1 MSASSS
7 FVVSN
12 DIDDDRHHD
21 NDNNNDNDES
31 TPTIATAT
39 LKQSIARAF
48 TDLGHS
54 AALPSS
60 VLSSLA
66 ALIAATYSSA
76 SSGGTD
82 AFDPTR
88 LAEAWE
94 AYALTHG
101 VETLDEITFGPFR
114 KMLIEKVFVGPSSS
128 SSSSLQPK
136 QTMKTKNNSIVI
148 STTGLGKRTAHPGTT
163 SAGGAGV
170 TPSPAAKKG
179 AFNNTTATTN
189 NDDRLDRLTI
199 STSVHD
205 SPTHTKSTSIGGG
218 SGSAKVV
225 TAITPPPTTNN
236 INNKPTT
243 MVSSQ
248 KRYVDRMN
256 AGEVVTS
263 YNNTNHHHPNS
274 VDNDGDVTM
283 SNNTTNKNG
292 RGGVTINFLS
302 STTTA
307 TRSNDGTS
315 SRHMYSPLESRA
327 LMLEQRICNMDH
339 KLRSTYNIL
348 DEDEEL
354 LALLDGQQQPPHTTI
369 TTTTT
374 TNDDEVVA
382 NGYATWTPVGLPK
395 QNTVVCVGR
404 ICNEVSV

>member
-76 SSGGTD
+76 SSGGT

-94 AYALTHG
+94 AYALTRG

-128 SSSSLQPK
+128 SSSQPK

-148 STTGLGKRTAHPGTT
+148 STTGLGKRSAPPGM

-189 NDDRLDRLTI
+189 NDD
-199 STSVHD
+199 
-205 SPTHTKSTSIGGG
+205 
-218 SGSAKVV
+218 
-225 TAITPPPTTNN
+225 
-236 INNKPTT
+236 
-243 MVSSQ
+243 
-248 KRYVDRMN
+248 
-256 AGEVVTS
+256 
-263 YNNTNHHHPNS
+263 
-274 VDNDGDVTM
+274 
-283 SNNTTNKNG
+283 
-292 RGGVTINFLS
+292 
-302 STTTA
+302 
-307 TRSNDGTS
+307 
-315 SRHMYSPLESRA
+315 
-327 LMLEQRICNMDH
+327 
-339 KLRSTYNIL
+339 
-348 DEDEEL
+348 L
-354 LALLDGQQQPPHTTI
+354 LI
-369 TTTTT
+369 
-374 TNDDEVVA
+374 V
-382 NGYATWTPVGLPK
+382 
-395 QNTVVCVGR
+395 
-404 ICNEVSV
+404 

>member
-39 LKQSIARAF
+39 LLKQSIARAF

-76 SSGGTD
+76 SSGGT

-94 AYALTHG
+94 AYALTRG

-128 SSSSLQPK
+128 SSSQPK
-136 QTMKTKNNSIVI
+136 QTMKTKNNNSIVI
-148 STTGLGKRTAHPGTT
+148 STTGLGKRSAPPGM

-189 NDDRLDRLTI
+189 NDD
-199 STSVHD
+199 
-205 SPTHTKSTSIGGG
+205 
-218 SGSAKVV
+218 
-225 TAITPPPTTNN
+225 
-236 INNKPTT
+236 
-243 MVSSQ
+243 
-248 KRYVDRMN
+248 
-256 AGEVVTS
+256 
-263 YNNTNHHHPNS
+263 
-274 VDNDGDVTM
+274 
-283 SNNTTNKNG
+283 
-292 RGGVTINFLS
+292 
-302 STTTA
+302 
-307 TRSNDGTS
+307 
-315 SRHMYSPLESRA
+315 
-327 LMLEQRICNMDH
+327 
-339 KLRSTYNIL
+339 
-348 DEDEEL
+348 L
-354 LALLDGQQQPPHTTI
+354 LI
-369 TTTTT
+369 
-374 TNDDEVVA
+374 V
-382 NGYATWTPVGLPK
+382 
-395 QNTVVCVGR
+395 
-404 ICNEVSV
+404 